1 MTHVLKTLTAAGA
14 ALGTFLVPALAFAQE
29 ASETGNSKL
38 NLDTLTGVV
47 NELLKFVDTT
57 VVPFVFAIA
66 FIVFIWGMFLYFIA
80 GASNDEQRSKGRKLL
95 LWGLIAFVVMVS
107 VWGIVN
113 LFANTLGFNQD
124 TRPKLPHFNEENQ
137 QQGQNPGT

>member
-1 MTHVLKTLTAAGA
+1 MLGA
-14 ALGTFLVPALAFAQE
+14 LLVPAFAFAQ
-29 ASETGNSKL
+29 ATTQSSSKL
-38 NLDTLTGVV
+38 NLDSLTAVV

-57 VVPFVFAIA
+57 VVPVIFAIA

-80 GASNDEQRSKGRKLL
+80 GASSDEQRSKGRKLL

-107 VWGIVN
+107 IWGLVN

-124 TRPKLPHFNEENQ
+124 TRPGLPHFNTQ
-137 QQGQNPGT
+137 SSQ